1 MNKRMLN
8 ILAIVPILQ
17 NISDNDYSTKISNY
31 ILTKYFVKRKR
42 KTDHLQP
49 NDLDR

>member
-17 NISDNDYSTKISNY
+17 NISDNDYSTKI
-31 ILTKYFVKRKR
+31 IKKLYFDKVFCQKK
-42 KTDHLQP
+42 KK
-49 NDLDR
+49 N